1 MKYLVHLLLLLSSS
15 LFSQKSKI
23 MPVKK
28 GNLWGFAD
36 ENMKFVI
43 QPQYNQAFPFEDYKI
58 YDQISHKYQ
67 LVRLAKVYKNNKL
80 KCIDENN
87 SENDCTNLT
96 PYRKEFIEPKT
107 TVATEASIDEPVI
120 EDQVPSI
127 IKEKFNNVEIF
138 YKEPMIYLVKKDKK
152 KGLIDANGKEIIPIN
167 FDFIER
173 HTIWENSE
181 KKEFF
186 FTATNLNTIKTD
198 YFDLTGKLIFE
209 SFEPYSPID
218 PYNNFISI
226 RDKNGKLRIYN
237 LVKRNFINNKFYDKV
252 YNSFIDEKILVE
264 RNKKE
269 FYIDR
274 NGKEYINNNNY

>member
-120 EDQVPSI
+120 EDQVPYI

-173 HTIWENSE
+173 HAIWENSE

-226 RDKNGKLRIYN
+226 RDKNGKLRIYY

>member
-252 YNSFIDEKILVE
+252 YNSFIDEQILVE